1 MNSTRPV
8 CGLSASNGKVEGN
21 SGTFNEQS
29 RVDVSMIRRW
39 NEHEHFDV
47 SMIRPFDVSISLNF
61 NDEALFKDGM
71 SCGDAPDEVVAVI
84 QKLYI

>member
-21 SGTFNEQS
+21 SGTFNEQP

-39 NEHEHFDV
+39 NEKESTDV
-47 SMIRPFDVSISLNF
+47 SMNQPLVVSISGNF
-61 NDEALFKDGM
+61 NDQALLKDGM
-71 SCGDAPDEVVAVI
+71 SCGDVPDEVVAVI

>member
-29 RVDVSMIRRW
+29 SFDVSMIRRW
-39 NEHEHFDV
+39 NEKESVDV

-61 NDEALFKDGM
+61 NDQALLKDGM
-71 SCGDAPDEVVAVI
+71 SCGDVPDEVVAIV
-84 QKLYI
+84 QTLYI

>member
-8 CGLSASNGKVEGN
+8 CGLSARNGKVEGN

-39 NEHEHFDV
+39 NEKGFVDV
-47 SMIRPFDVSISLNF
+47 SMIRLFDVSISGDF
-61 NDEALFKDGM
+61 NDEALLKDGM
-71 SCGDAPDEVVAVI
+71 SCGDVPDEVVAVV
-84 QKLYI
+84 QKLYV

>member
-21 SGTFNEQS
+21 SGTFNEQP

-39 NEHEHFDV
+39 NEKESFDV
-47 SMIRPFDVSISLNF
+47 SIIRPFDVSIGRNL
-61 NDEALFKDGM
+61 NDEALLKDGM
-71 SCGDAPDEVVAVI
+71 SCGDVPDEVVTVV
-84 QKLYI
+84 QKLYS